1 MGVSGGIRGVFMG
14 LGLNYGGFYGIL
26 WDLVRIT
33 SLLYGIMS
41 ILYGIMGV
49 PGGILGVFMG
59 LGWNYEGFY
68 GILWDF
74 VRIKSLLYGIVWDYG
89 QFKWDYGGTD

>member
-1 MGVSGGIRGVFMG
+1 MG
-14 LGLNYGGFYGIL
+14 
-26 WDLVRIT
+26 
-33 SLLYGIMS
+33 LYGIKF

-49 PGGILGVFMG
+49 PGGIMGVFMG